1 MTLSVGILG
10 ACLGLYG
17 IWKAKQVSENFGAG
31 LGEACGA
38 SNVMCG
44 GSSKEVFWIG
54 VNNGYSYSS
63 RADADQ
69 ACKNLGADG
78 LATDAQLAEAQ
89 RAGAQWCG
97 CGWLKDTDNKKY
109 PMNQNGVA
117 GCGGM
122 GVADCGNMVAW
133 TGGAAGANCYGVK
146 PSRNDPSK
154 QPTIRAF
161 TDKTNATSWSQSGL
175 TYCLVNERTLPKGTV
190 DQSVVFNMFGRYVRV
205 MPSLSIGDGT
215 FQISQVAV
223 YDANGTNIAAGKTVT
238 TTPTYGWSPAA
249 SVGVDGVLVPR
260 KWDTSRV
267 WHSMGNRTDY
277 WQVDLGSV
285 QMITSVRVLSRAD
298 CCMGGSPP
306 DRITGTRIQ
315 ILKTTDEVATS
326 GTCTLEPTPI
336 FPAGATTAEQVKLKT
351 IILGGMDGQ
360 KALNVLRGIQ
370 SSTATPLT
378 NYGLTDSQAAGAY
391 NKLFMEN
398 LNFRRAGWQFSAS
411 WTAGTSILT
420 VTGGVPP
427 LVNMTVKTAKG
438 IPVGARV
445 TAVSGNTVTL
455 DRNTDGIT
463 APGEYSLAGGTT
475 DQTVQTN
482 GYKGRYVR
490 IKASL
495 LTPDQYDLG
504 ISQVVVYDA
513 NGTNL
518 ALGKP
523 TTAVGTPSWS
533 PGPQVAVDGNLVPR
547 GWGGAN
553 GGVWHSGGN
562 SVTDRETSYW
572 QVDLGAVY
580 AIKSVRILSRADCC
594 TAGSGADRITG
605 VRIQINDVPNQP
617 NAPNSVRGQPVTMNG
632 DMNDTSYFSY
642 TNSLRSM
649 NTVASITYD
658 KAGTLAD
665 YMKWNKGNISVAVLD
680 SAGNP
685 VLNSAGNPTMSTIA
699 DNGETAA
706 TSMIM
711 SATKVEAID
720 PVASDSGATKA
731 TTTSPE
737 GVAGYSVP
745 AAPNTSNWSE
755 NSLNKIPQQTAAINL
770 GSQAPIVINPD
781 TTDAQIAAQATGSFR
796 VSPPAISQAV
806 MDGAAS
812 STTSSAGYSAPSQS
826 ESGVAGVSGGAVKEV
841 FWIGRQNGY
850 SFGSRADANQA
861 CVDAGADRLATL
873 AELTAAQQ
881 AGAQWCGYGW
891 LNDTDNKAFP
901 MQECRDGCG
910 CAGVANNG
918 SGTAWPG
925 SAGGANCFGFKPS
938 ANDGYT
944 LMLPNNNVS
953 QTVTINK
960 SGRYVRLR
968 PSRTGNGWMHFS
980 QIVVKNKSGAN
991 ISQGKPTYA
1000 TSFLGCC
1007 GGSPPASVVVDGYIG
1022 PRSWGGAGG
1031 GLWHSGRVTVVNSTD
1046 PNNPNYDEEY
1056 FEIDLGSVQEI
1067 STIDYYGRP
1076 ECCFETISGT
1086 RIEIA
1091 KSPRPRPFSNKT
1103 KSEAWNQKSK
1113 IDTSA
1118 CPAGK
1123 TKISCNGA
1131 ETCLDPGTACARSC
1145 PSGTS
1150 WNAEKQMCKN

>member
-17 IWKAKQVSENFGAG
+17 IWKAKRVPENFGAG
-31 LGEACGA
+31 VGEACGA
-38 SNVMCG
+38 SRVVCG
-44 GSSKEVFWIG
+44 AASKEVFWIG

-97 CGWLKDTDNKKY
+97 CGWLQDTDNKKY

-117 GCGGM
+117 GCGGI
-122 GVADCGNMVAW
+122 GVSDCGNMISW

-175 TYCLVNERTLPKGTV
+175 TYCLMNERTLPKGTL
-190 DQSVVFNMFGRYVRV
+190 DQSVVFNTYGRYVRV
-205 MPSLSIGDGT
+205 MPSLT
-215 FQISQVAV
+215 ANPAWLAFSQVVV
-223 YDANGTNIAAGKTVT
+223 YDANGTNIARGKPTT
-238 TTPTYGWSPAA
+238 ATTPGWSPGPQVA
-249 SVGVDGVLVPR
+249 VDGNLTLR
-260 KWDTSRV
+260 NWGNNV
-267 WHSMGNRTDY
+267 WHSNEPNAETNF

-285 QMITSVRVLSRAD
+285 QMITSVRIIGRAD
-298 CCMGGSPP
+298 CCTAGSGS
-306 DRITGTRIQ
+306 DRITGTRIRV
-315 ILKTTDEVATS
+315 LKTTDEVATT
-326 GTCTLEPTPI
+326 GLCTLEPTPI
-336 FPAGATTAEQVKLKT
+336 YPAGATTAEQVKLKP
-351 IILGGMDGQ
+351 IILGAMDGQ

-370 SSTATPLT
+370 SSTSAPLT

-398 LNFRRAGWQFSAS
+398 LNYRRAGWQFTAS
-411 WTAGTSILT
+411 WTPGTNTLT

-427 LVNMTVKTAKG
+427 ILNMTVKTAKG
-438 IPVGARV
+438 IPVGTMV
-445 TAVSGNTVTL
+445 TAVSGNTITL
-455 DRNTDGIT
+455 NRNTDSAT
-463 APGEYSLAGGTT
+463 GTGKYVLPT
-475 DQTVQTN
+475 GAVDQTVQTN

-490 IKASL
+490 LRPSL
-495 LTPDQYDLG
+495 ISGDGWVQV
-504 ISQVVVYDA
+504 SQVVVKDA
-513 NGTNL
+513 AGTNI
-518 ALGKP
+518 ARGKP
-523 TTAVGTPSWS
+523 VYTTSVYCAGGGCFQQGSVT
-533 PGPQVAVDGNLVPR
+533 VDGVLTPR
-547 GWGGAN
+547 SGAN
-553 GGVWHSGGN
+553 VWQPMTGN
-562 SVTDRETSYW
+562 RTTEYME
-572 QVDLGAVY
+572 VDLGSVV
-580 AIKSVRILSRADCC
+580 AISSIQVQGRPDCC
-594 TAGSGADRITG
+594 NGIHGNDRMTGMRIEINQTARAADTAAPI
-605 VRIQINDVPNQP
+605 IANQP
-617 NAPNSVRGQPVTMNG
+617 VSMNG
-632 DMNDTSYFSY
+632 DLNDASYFSFA
-642 TNSLRSM
+642 NSIRSM
-649 NTVASITYD
+649 QTVASITYD

-665 YMKWNKGNISVAVLD
+665 YMKWNKASISVSVLD

-685 VLNSAGNPTMSTIA
+685 VLNSAGNPTMSNVT

-711 SATKVEAID
+711 SATKIEAID
-720 PVASDSGATKA
+720 PVAADSSATKA
-731 TTTSPE
+731 TTTSPD
-737 GVAGYSVP
+737 GVAGYNVP
-745 AAPNTSNWSE
+745 APPNTSNWSE
-755 NSLNKIPQQTAAINL
+755 TALNKIPQQTAAINL
-770 GSQAPIVINPD
+770 GNQAPIVINPD

-796 VSPPAISQAV
+796 TATSTISQAV
-806 MDGAAS
+806 MDGGAT

-841 FWIGRQNGY
+841 FWMGRQNGY
-850 SFGSRADANQA
+850 SFGSRAEANQA

-901 MQECRDGCG
+901 MQECVSGCG

-918 SGTAWPG
+918 SGSAWPG

-968 PSRTGNGWMHFS
+968 PSKTGNGWMHFS

-991 ISQGKPTYA
+991 VSQGKPTYA
-1000 TSFLGCC
+1000 TSNLECC
-1007 GGSPPASVVVDGYIG
+1007 GGSPPSSRVVDGHIG

-1031 GLWHSGRVTVVNSTD
+1031 GLWHTGRQIVVNSTD

-1076 ECCFETISGT
+1076 ECCYETISGT

-1103 KSEAWNQKSK
+1103 KSQAWNQKSK

-1131 ETCLDPGTACARSC
+1131 ETCLNPGTACARSC
-1145 PSGTS
+1145 PAGTS
-1150 WNAEKQMCKN
+1150 WNAEKGMCKN